1 MSVTIGSKV
10 YSSPA
15 VLRTKIQEAAGSVM
29 QTQGMA
35 DYVEVIADGY
45 LALDN
50 TKSDLDKKKNA
61 VSIAQEGLTVTAERS
76 KDGNLESFEMIDERG
91 DEPKTLRKTMV
102 DGLASYEISMGGQNL
117 TIAED
122 VNGTLFFDLGK

>member
-10 YSSPA
+10 YSSPS

-50 TKSDLDKKKNA
+50 TKSDTDKKKNS
-61 VSIAQEGLTVTAERS
+61 VTIEQEGLYVSAQRS
-76 KDGNLESFEMIDERG
+76 KDGTLESFEMVDERG
-91 DEPKTLRKTMV
+91 DEPKTLKKSMV